1 MPDINQLTKEL
12 EPKIR
17 EAMDHLDLEFRSLH
31 TGRASTAILEDIIV
45 SYYGTKTPLKQ
56 LANISVADPGNLA
69 IEPYDKS
76 SLAEIEKAIKDSQ
89 MSLSV
94 TNDGN
99 FVRVGLPP
107 LSEERRK
114 ELTKVVH
121 DKAEE
126 VKVSIRQA
134 REQIW
139 EKIQNMV
146 KNKEL
151 TEDDKFRGQTNLNK
165 KVEEANKTIEER
177 IKTKEQEILKI

>member
-1 MPDINQLTKEL
+1 MPDIHTLIREL

-17 EAMDHLDLEFRSLH
+17 EAMDHLDSEFRTLH
-31 TGRASTAILEDIIV
+31 TGRASTAILEDIMV

-56 LANISVADPGNLA
+56 LANVSVADPGNLA

-76 SLAEIEKAIKDSQ
+76 SLGEIEKAIKDSG

-94 TNDGN
+94 TNDGQ

-114 ELTKVVH
+114 ELTKIVH

-139 EKIQNMV
+139 DRIQAMV
-146 KNKEL
+146 KSKEL
-151 TEDDKFRGQTNLNK
+151 TEDDKFRGQTELNK
-165 KVEEANKTIEER
+165 KVEEANKNIEDK
-177 IKTKEQEILKI
+177 IKAKEQEILKV

>member
-1 MPDINQLTKEL
+1 MPDIHSLIREL

-17 EAMDHLDLEFRSLH
+17 EAMEHLDSEFRSLH
-31 TGRASTAILEDIIV
+31 TGRASTAILEDIMV

-56 LANISVADPGNLA
+56 LANVSVADAGNLA

-76 SLAEIEKAIKDSQ
+76 SLGEIEKAIKDSG

-94 TNDGN
+94 TNDGH

-114 ELTKVVH
+114 ELTKIVH

-139 EKIQNMV
+139 DRIQAMV
-146 KNKEL
+146 KAKEL
-151 TEDDKFRGQTNLNK
+151 TEDDKFRGQTELNK
-165 KVEEANKTIEER
+165 KVETTNKSIEDKVK
-177 IKTKEQEILKI
+177 IKEQEILKI

>member
-1 MPDINQLTKEL
+1 MADINRLVKEL

-17 EAMDHLDLEFRSLH
+17 ETLEHLDSEFRSLH
-31 TGRASTAILEDIIV
+31 TGRASTAILEDIMV

-56 LANISVADPGNLA
+56 LANISVSDPGNLA

-76 SLAEIEKAIKDSQ
+76 SLGEIEKAIKESQ
-89 MSLSV
+89 MSFSV

-99 FVRVGLPP
+99 FVRVALPP
-107 LSEERRK
+107 LSEERRR

-121 DKAEE
+121 GKAEE

-139 EKIQNMV
+139 ERIQNMV
-146 KNKEL
+146 KSKEL
-151 TEDDKFRGQTNLNK
+151 TEDDKFRGQTDLNK
-165 KVEEANKTIEER
+165 KVEEVNRQIEER
-177 IKTKEQEILKI
+177 VKVKEQEILKI

>member
-1 MPDINQLTKEL
+1 MPDINQITREL

-17 EAMDHLDLEFRSLH
+17 EALDHLEVEFRSLH
-31 TGRASTAILEDIIV
+31 TGRASTAILEDIMV
-45 SYYGTKTPLKQ
+45 SYYGAKTPLKQ

-76 SLAEIEKAIKDSQ
+76 SLGEIEKAIKDSQ

-94 TNDGN
+94 TNDGH
-99 FVRVGLPP
+99 FVRVALPP
-107 LSEERRK
+107 LSEERRR

-121 DKAEE
+121 GKAEE

-139 EKIQNMV
+139 DRIQTMV
-146 KNKEL
+146 KAKEL
-151 TEDDKFRGQTNLNK
+151 TEDDRFRGQTELNK
-165 KVEEANKTIEER
+165 QVEEANRKIEDSV
-177 IKTKEQEILKI
+177 KAKESELLKI

>member
-1 MPDINQLTKEL
+1 MEHL
-12 EPKIR
+12 ES
-17 EAMDHLDLEFRSLH
+17 EFRSLH
-31 TGRASTAILEDIIV
+31 TGRASTAILEDIKV
-45 SYYGTKTPLKQ
+45 SYYGTQAPLKQ
-56 LANISVADPGNLA
+56 LANISISDPGNLA

-94 TNDGN
+94 SNDGN
-99 FVRVGLPP
+99 FVRVALPP

-134 REQIW
+134 REQLW

-146 KNKEL
+146 RGKEL
-151 TEDDKFRGQTNLNK
+151 TEDDKFRGQTVLNK
-165 KVEEANKTIEER
+165 KVEEANRQIEEK
-177 IKTKEQEILKI
+177 IKAKEQEILKI

>member
-1 MPDINQLTKEL
+1 MPDINRLTKEL

-17 EAMDHLDLEFRSLH
+17 ETLDHLEMEFRSLH
-31 TGRASTAILEDIIV
+31 TGRASTAILEDIMV
-45 SYYGTKTPLKQ
+45 DYYGAKTPLKQ

-69 IEPYDKS
+69 IEPYDKN
-76 SLAEIEKAIKDSQ
+76 SLGEIEKAIKDSQ

-151 TEDDKFRGQTNLNK
+151 TEDDKFRGQTDLNK
-165 KVEEANKTIEER
+165 KVEEANRQIEDR
-177 IKTKEQEILKI
+177 VKAKEQEILKI

>member
-1 MPDINQLTKEL
+1 MPDINQITKEL
-12 EPKIR
+12 EPKIK
-17 EAMDHLDLEFRSLH
+17 EALDHLETEFRSLH
-31 TGRASTAILEDIIV
+31 TGRASTAILEDIMV

-76 SLAEIEKAIKDSQ
+76 SLGEIEKAIKESQ
-89 MSLSV
+89 MSLPV
-94 TNDGN
+94 MNDGN
-99 FVRVGLPP
+99 FVRVALPP
-107 LSEERRK
+107 LSEERRR
-114 ELTKVVH
+114 ELTKVVR

-139 EKIQNMV
+139 ERIQNMV

-151 TEDDKFRGQTNLNK
+151 TEDDKFRGQTDLNK
-165 KVEEANKTIEER
+165 KVEGANRQIEEKV
-177 IKTKEQEILKI
+177 KTKEQEILKV

>member
-1 MPDINQLTKEL
+1 MPDINQITREI

-17 EAMDHLDLEFRSLH
+17 EALEHLDFEFRSLH
-31 TGRASTAILEDIIV
+31 TGRASTAILEDILV

-69 IEPYDKS
+69 IEPYDKA
-76 SLAEIEKAIKDSQ
+76 SLGEIEKAIKETQ

-99 FVRVGLPP
+99 FVRVALPP
-107 LSEERRK
+107 LSEERRR

-134 REQIW
+134 REQLW
-139 EKIQNMV
+139 EKVQNMV

-151 TEDDKFRGQTNLNK
+151 TKDDQFRGQTDLNK
-165 KVEEANKTIEER
+165 KVEEA
-177 IKTKEQEILKI
+177 

>member
-1 MPDINQLTKEL
+1 MPDINQLTKEI
-12 EPKIR
+12 EPKVR
-17 EAMDHLDLEFRSLH
+17 EALEYLDSEFKTLH
-31 TGRASTAILEDIIV
+31 TGRASTAILEDIMV
-45 SYYGTKTPLKQ
+45 SYYGTKTALKQ
-56 LANISVADPGNLA
+56 LANISVADSGNLA

-76 SLAEIEKAIKDSQ
+76 SLGEIEKAIKESQ

-99 FVRVGLPP
+99 FVRVALPP

-121 DKAEE
+121 NKAEE

-134 REQIW
+134 REQLW
-139 EKIQNMV
+139 EKIQNML

-151 TEDDKFRGQTNLNK
+151 TEDDKFRGQTDLNK
-165 KVEEANKTIEER
+165 KVEEANKKIEE
-177 IKTKEQEILKI
+177 KVKSKEADILKI